1 MLITSYNNK
10 GLNDILIVQLENC
23 TVENQVA
30 VRKENITKLTEKESG
45 RTVGFNFFEV
55 SNITEFPKNGPVTL
69 TEEQVS
75 LLNSQL
81 QMNGWEEELVVDHSP
96 KFVVGFVKECNP
108 LEDSDHLNVTKT
120 EIDNGET
127 VQIVCGAANIE
138 SGQKVVVAKPGA
150 IMPSGLVIWPGELR
164 GVKSNGM
171 ICSAKELGLEQTSKG
186 ILVLEDLEETGKA
199 FIA

>member
-23 TVENQVA
+23 IVENQIA
-30 VRKENITKLTEKESG
+30 ERKGNITKLTEKESG

-55 SNITEFPKNGPVTL
+55 SDITEFPQSGPVTL
-69 TEEQVS
+69 TEEQVN

-81 QMNGWEEELVVDHSP
+81 KMNGWEEELVVDDSP
-96 KFVVGFVKECNP
+96 KFVVGFVRECNP

-120 EIDNGET
+120 EIDNDET

-150 IMPSGLVIWPGELR
+150 IMPSGLVIWSGELR

-186 ILVLEDLEETGKA
+186 ILVLEESSETGKA